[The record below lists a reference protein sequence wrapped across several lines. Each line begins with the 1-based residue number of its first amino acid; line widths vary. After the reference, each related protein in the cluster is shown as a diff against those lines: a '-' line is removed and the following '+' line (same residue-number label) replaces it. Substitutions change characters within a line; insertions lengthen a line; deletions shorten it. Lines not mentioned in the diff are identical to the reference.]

1 LQNYKRLRHDGK
13 RNHRSRS
20 FQRVLIIKVQRLIR
34 SAIGVALKSLSA
46 AGAPSMRTLQRSF
59 DLAIF
64 SLILGP
70 PEYRGKAVKKIQDIV
85 EFASRDEQLGDEAA
99 DN

>member
-1 LQNYKRLRHDGK
+1 
-13 RNHRSRS
+13 
-20 FQRVLIIKVQRLIR
+20 
-34 SAIGVALKSLSA
+34 
-46 AGAPSMRTLQRSF
+46 MRTLQRSF

-85 EFASRDEQLGDEAA
+85 ECASRDDQLGDEAA

>member
-1 LQNYKRLRHDGK
+1 M
-13 RNHRSRS
+13 
-20 FQRVLIIKVQRLIR
+20 
-34 SAIGVALKSLSA
+34 SA

-70 PEYRGKAVKKIQDIV
+70 PEFRGKAVKKIRDIV
-85 EFASRDEQLGDEAA
+85 EYASRDEQLGDEAA